1 MVDVG
6 GCEPQGLDLAELPVQ
21 GLGGDQL
28 PEAGEG
34 RVDTLGPVPLPHVGD
49 HPGLLS

>member
-1 MVDVG
+1 MYVG
-6 GCEPQGLDLAELPVQ
+6 GGQPQSLDLAQLPVQ
-21 GLGGDQL
+21 RLSGYQL

-34 RVDTLGPVPLPHVGD
+34 RVDTLSPVPLPHVGD

>member
-1 MVDVG
+1 MVYVG
-6 GCEPQGLDLAELPVQ
+6 GGQPQGLDLAELPVQ
-21 GLGGDQL
+21 RLGGYQL

-34 RVDTLGPVPLPHVGD
+34 RVDALGPVPLPHVSD